1 MGRAFTAGWA
11 AVAARVARC
20 ALPMTRCEHRLVF
33 DVPAGGEA
41 GCYGG
46 VHVPSSGCVYVGLGQ
61 QEMLCRCVDCR
72 VDSERRERE
81 GAK

>member
-1 MGRAFTAGWA
+1 MAC
-11 AVAARVARC
+11 C
-20 ALPMTRCEHRLVF
+20 ALPMTRCEHQLVF

-46 VHVPSSGCVYVGLGQ
+46 VHVPSSGCVYVGLTQ

-72 VDSERRERE
+72 VGSARRERQ